1 MVVISYLIMR
11 NINEKSFKM
20 FNNKYKNISKSNKR
34 PQIASKLL
42 FNCQLSIIQDFARN
56 MVKNKALAAKSYT
69 KYFD

>member
-34 PQIASKLL
+34 PQIASNLL